1 MFPSQQ
7 RSLSSSVPGRRLRG
21 LGGSV
26 VAIFLATTLA
36 FAQGGGG
43 AGGGGAGGGPG
54 GAGAGGGAIAGGI
67 NAGNIA
73 NIING
78 ITGGNVNAGNIAN
91 IIGNLPAGTNLGN
104 LANLINGNGQVS
116 TTPTIITASGLLV
129 GDSGTANV
137 IVPTQAANAIAGGA
151 TDPNAIVGTNTN
163 TYLWTIT
170 GGTITSD
177 ATRPTVTFT
186 ADKAG
191 TITLSVDVTVVGSS
205 PVNAT
210 ATVTVI
216 SPDDAGTI
224 TAPATVS
231 TGAASATASVP
242 AAQNNDRTF
251 RWTVTGDASIVSGAT
266 TNTLTFKPGTPGVK
280 TLNCAVVLQRLVT
293 VNLKAFVVVTGSGPS
308 VTITIT
314 NGSGGGTY
322 AGGSRVDI
330 FANPPP
336 AGQVFDRWTGD
347 TSVLGTGA
355 LAPFLPHVLIT
366 VPSTPVALTATYKA
380 AQTWTTTTVTGFNPQ
395 TSTNASGQTV
405 TQATTLVFYIPT
417 GATGIVFLLHDTAG
431 TAGAWFTTP
440 ERALLAR
447 DLVAAGYGVVALNS
461 VNRTAGTWNQQ
472 TTLANNFDAQN
483 VAAALDKFSREG
495 VTAAGRAVFLLGEAA
510 GASAASSYAD
520 LLVAATPSR
529 PIKGVV
535 LYLAAGTETQ
545 AVTSTVPRLYALAA
559 NDENLGTAGN
569 TTARTNSQLLAGR
582 GIATGSSTSAVT
594 PVYQNRFRSL
604 AITVPSFSTSDASAV
619 WTALKNANLL
629 DANNYLKSLPTEP
642 EVKAVMPAAY
652 QSRAADVA
660 SALAVS
666 NAASEFYSENDARVI
681 AFLNARVAGTPAP
694 APGRMANL
702 STRTKLPAVGSSF
715 TLGFNLAGSDK
726 ATLLIRGVGPKLG
739 EYGVADALAA
749 PRLEFYQGATL
760 LVANEGW
767 DKGGAAVR
775 TAVANAAASVGA
787 FALTDGS
794 ADAAVLLTNL
804 SPGSYTVKILGVN
817 GSVGDVLAE
826 VYDVSKNNTRLT
838 NLSTL
843 ATINDDGGVILP
855 AIVIQGANPRTLL
868 ARAVGPGLEPYGV
881 PLTSSLGD
889 PRLTVL
895 NGSNAT
901 VASNNNWSQGGATGQ
916 AAALTAAFPAT
927 GAFSLKTGTTDAALV
942 AAFAAGSYTLQA
954 DAAPVPTAGN
964 GQAAA
969 AVAANQTGLVLVEVY
984 EVP

>member
-1 MFPSQQ
+1 MVP
-7 RSLSSSVPGRRLRG
+7 SVPHLSIVRSRLLRS
-21 LGGSV
+21 GGFAGAV
-26 VAIFLATTLA
+26 FAAALTTTVA
-36 FAQGGGG
+36 FAQGGG
-43 AGGGGAGGGPG
+43 AG
-54 GAGAGGGAIAGGI
+54 GAGAGGGVAPGTGGI

-73 NIING
+73 NIIGG

-91 IIGNLPAGTNLGN
+91 IINNLPPGTNLAN

-116 TTPTIITASGLLV
+116 TAPTIITSSGLLA
-129 GDSGTANV
+129 GDEGTANAV
-137 IVPTQAANAIAGGA
+137 VPSQAANAIAGGA
-151 TDPNAIVGTNTN
+151 IDPAAIVAANTN

-177 ATRPTVTFT
+177 ATRPTITYT
-186 ADKAG
+186 SNTAG
-191 TITLSVDVTVVGSS
+191 TLTLSVSVTVVGSS
-205 PVNAT
+205 PVDAS
-210 ATVTVI
+210 ASVTVI
-216 SPDDAGTI
+216 SPDAAGTI

-231 TGAASATASVP
+231 TTATSATAAVP

-251 RWTVTGDASIVSGAT
+251 RWTVSGDASIVSGAT
-266 TNTLTFKPGTPGVK
+266 TATLTFKPGTPGVK
-280 TLNCAVVLQRLVT
+280 ELTCAVVLQRLVT
-293 VNLKAFVVVTGSGPS
+293 VSLHAMVVVTGSGPS
-308 VTITIT
+308 VIVTVT
-314 NGSGGGTY
+314 NGSGGGSY
-322 AGGSRVDI
+322 PGGSRVDI
-330 FANPPP
+330 FANPPS

-347 TSVLGTGA
+347 TSVLGAAA
-355 LAPFLPHVLIT
+355 LAPFLPHVVIT
-366 VPSTPVALTATYKA
+366 VPTTAVALTATYKA
-380 AQTWTTTTVTGFNPQ
+380 AATWTPTTVTGFNPQ
-395 TSTNASGQTV
+395 TTTNAAGQTA
-405 TQATTLVFYIPT
+405 TQATTLMSYIPA
-417 GATGIVFLLHDTAG
+417 GATGLVFLLHDTAG

-440 ERALLAR
+440 ERALLTR

-461 VNRTAGTWNQQ
+461 ANRTAGTWNLQA
-472 TTLANNFDAQN
+472 TLANNLDALN
-483 VAAALDKFSREG
+483 IAAALDKFAREG
-495 VTAAGRAVFLLGEAA
+495 VAAASQSVFLLGETA
-510 GASAASSYAD
+510 GATAASSYAD
-520 LLVAATPSR
+520 LLAAATPAR

-535 LYLAAGTETQ
+535 LYLATGTDTQ
-545 AVTSTVPRLYALAA
+545 AVTSRVPRLYALAV
-559 NDENLGTAGN
+559 NDDNLGTAGN
-569 TTARTNSQLLAGR
+569 ATARTNSQLMAGR
-582 GIATGSSTSAVT
+582 GIATGNSTSAVT
-594 PVYQNRFRSL
+594 PVHSNRFRSL
-604 AITVPSFSTSDASAV
+604 AITVPSFSTSDATAV
-619 WTALKNANLL
+619 WNALKTANLL
-629 DANNYLKSLPTEP
+629 DANNYLKAVPTETALQAALPT
-642 EVKAVMPAAY
+642 AY
-652 QSRAADVA
+652 QARAADVA

-666 NAASEFYSENDARVI
+666 FAAAEFYSESDARVI

-702 STRTKLPAVGSSF
+702 STRTKLPAIGSSF
-715 TLGFNLAGSDK
+715 ALGFNLAGSDK
-726 ATLLIRGVGPKLG
+726 AILLIRGVGPKLA
-739 EYGVADALAA
+739 EYGVTDALSA
-749 PRLEFYQGATL
+749 PRLEFYQGETL

-767 DKGGAAVR
+767 DKGGASVR

-881 PLTSSLGD
+881 SPTSTLGD

-901 VASNNNWSQGGATGQ
+901 VVTNNNWSQGGATGQ

-927 GAFSLKTGTTDAALV
+927 GAFALKTGTTDSALV
-942 AAFAAGSYTLQA
+942 AALAAGSYTLKA
-954 DAAPVPTAGN
+954 DAAPVQAAGN
-964 GQAAA
+964 GQTAA
-969 AVAANQTGLVLVEVY
+969 AVAPNQTGLVLVEVY